1 LQKGRQKVKG
11 VTVVALTCLL
21 GCASAATAQAPNAR
35 QTAEAAMLKAD
46 RDFNQ
51 AMADHDLKRFLS
63 FVAPDA
69 AFDAAEGRGPDAVAK
84 AWAPFFAPNGPTI
97 SWSPTKAEALVAGD
111 VGYTIGTWE
120 RHSKDAAGSAVVRRG
135 QYLTVWRKQ
144 KDGAW
149 AATFDTGST
158 AP

>member
-1 LQKGRQKVKG
+1 VKG
-11 VTVVALTCLL
+11 LVLLLVACQLMLA
-21 GCASAATAQAPNAR
+21 GAGIAQTTNAR
-35 QTAEAAMLKAD
+35 QAAEAAMLKAD

-51 AMADHDLKRFLS
+51 AMAEHDLKRFLS

-69 AFDAAEGRGPDAVAK
+69 VFDSAEGRGRDAVAK

-97 SWSPTKAEALVAGD
+97 SWSPAKAEALVAGD
-111 VGYTIGTWE
+111 VGYSIGTWE
-120 RHSKDAAGSAVVRRG
+120 RHSKDAAGQAVVRRG

-144 KDGAW
+144 KDGSW
-149 AATFDTGST
+149 AAAFDTGST

>member
-1 LQKGRQKVKG
+1 VKVRVKRLG
-11 VTVVALTCLL
+11 LLTLSCQLAL
-21 GCASAATAQAPNAR
+21 AAAAAAQASNVR

-51 AMADHDLKRFLS
+51 AMADHDLNRFVS
-63 FVAPDA
+63 FVATDA
-69 AFDAAEGRGPDAVAK
+69 VFDSAEGRGKDAVAK
-84 AWAPFFAPNGPTI
+84 AWAPFFATDGPTI

-120 RHSKDAAGSAVVRRG
+120 RHSKDAAGKAVVRRG

-144 KDGAW
+144 MNGSW

>member
-1 LQKGRQKVKG
+1 
-11 VTVVALTCLL
+11 
-21 GCASAATAQAPNAR
+21 
-35 QTAEAAMLKAD
+35 MLKAD

-51 AMADHDLKRFLS
+51 AMANHDLDRFVS
-63 FVAPDA
+63 FVATDA
-69 AFDAAEGRGPDAVAK
+69 VFDSAEGRGKDAVAK
-84 AWAPFFAPNGPTI
+84 AWAPFFATNGPTI

-120 RHSKDAAGSAVVRRG
+120 RHSKDAAGKAVVRHG
-135 QYLTVWRKQ
+135 QYLTVWRRQ
-144 KDGAW
+144 MDGSW

>member
-1 LQKGRQKVKG
+1 MKVKRL
-11 VTVVALTCLL
+11 VLLTLSCQLVL
-21 GCASAATAQAPNAR
+21 AAAAAAQTSNAR
-35 QTAEAAMLKAD
+35 QTAEAAMLKVD

-51 AMADHDLKRFLS
+51 AMADHDLKRFVS

-69 AFDAAEGRGPDAVAK
+69 VFDSAEGRGKDAVAK

-120 RHSKDAAGSAVVRRG
+120 RHSKDAAGNAVVRRG

-144 KDGAW
+144 ADGAW
-149 AATFDTGST
+149 MASFDTGST
-158 AP
+158 ATFK

>member
-1 LQKGRQKVKG
+1 VKRLG
-11 VTVVALTCLL
+11 LLTLSCQLAL
-21 GCASAATAQAPNAR
+21 AAAAAAQASNVR

-51 AMADHDLKRFLS
+51 AMADHDLTRFLS

-69 AFDAAEGRGPDAVAK
+69 AFDSAEGRGKDAVAK
-84 AWAPFFAPNGPTI
+84 AWAPFFATDGPTI

-120 RHSKDAAGSAVVRRG
+120 RHSKDAAGKAVVRRG

-144 KDGAW
+144 MNGSW